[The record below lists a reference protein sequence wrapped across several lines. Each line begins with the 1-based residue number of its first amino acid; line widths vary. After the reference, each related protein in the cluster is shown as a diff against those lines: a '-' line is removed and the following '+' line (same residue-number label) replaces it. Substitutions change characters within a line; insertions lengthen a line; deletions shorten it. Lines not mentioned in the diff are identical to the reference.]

1 MSRNNNLP
9 FPIGST
15 YADGQ
20 TVYSTSAPNLEG
32 KIYRADGNPSSD
44 SGQETREYMIVRNS
58 SGGALAGPTLGQ
70 RGLRF
75 GTTTGWWNRK
85 IRGYATALTDYGVL
99 PDDALTT
106 SVPAN
111 DLFYVHMA
119 GPAKAQVASKTTGAV
134 TFTASK
140 PVFFGRTG
148 GLLLQLAS
156 GVTSERHPVG
166 SVVEAITSGTTG
178 NRMTTVM
185 LGRLMQSASG

>member
-15 YADGQ
+15 YGDGQ
-20 TVYSTSAPNLEG
+20 TMYSTSAPNLEG
-32 KIYRADGNPSSD
+32 KIYRADGAPSAD
-44 SGQETREYMIVRNS
+44 GKQEVREYMIVRNS
-58 SGGALAGPTLGQ
+58 SGVALAGPTLGQ

-75 GTTTGWWNRK
+75 GTTAGWFNNR
-85 IRGYATALTDYGVL
+85 IRGYALATNDYGVI

-111 DLFYVHMA
+111 DLFYVHVR

-134 TFTASK
+134 TFTAGK

-148 GLLLQLAS
+148 GLLLQLAA
-156 GVTSERHPVG
+156 GITAERHPIG
-166 SVVEAITSGTTG
+166 SVYEAITSGTTG
-178 NRMTTVM
+178 NRTTVVM
-185 LGRLMQSASG
+185 VGGLMQSASG